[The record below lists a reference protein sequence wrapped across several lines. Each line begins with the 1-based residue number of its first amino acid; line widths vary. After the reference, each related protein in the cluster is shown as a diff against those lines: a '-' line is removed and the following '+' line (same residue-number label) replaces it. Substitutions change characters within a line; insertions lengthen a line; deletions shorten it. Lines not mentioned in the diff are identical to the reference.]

1 MSALSCHPEARS
13 QSASAV
19 SSRSTTSREKLVSSS
34 DSRMAQ
40 ISWWRGGRYPG
51 GGQTSTN
58 QVKEY
63 KVYVTSD
70 TVLKL
75 EDQDMVFSDMHVG
88 DRIIVSGIPKG
99 SGNDLEATSI
109 KRKF

>member
-1 MSALSCHPEARS
+1 MC
-13 QSASAV
+13 Q
-19 SSRSTTSREKLVSSS
+19 
-34 DSRMAQ
+34 RMAGRLTEMKKTAGR
-40 ISWWRGGRYPG
+40 SGWASGYPGGGGRRRGGYPGGGGGRYPG

-88 DRIIVSGIPKG
+88 DRIIVSGIVRRG
-99 SGNDLEATSI
+99 WARRIRRIVARHVG
-109 KRKF
+109 